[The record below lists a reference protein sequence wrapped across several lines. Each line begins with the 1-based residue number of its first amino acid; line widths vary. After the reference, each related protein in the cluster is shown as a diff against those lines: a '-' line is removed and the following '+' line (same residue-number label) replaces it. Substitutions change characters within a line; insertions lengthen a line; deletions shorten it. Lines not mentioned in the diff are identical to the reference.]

1 MKKKIDCTI
10 KIEIERDRLQIS
22 LVILSKS
29 KFDAIK
35 LRRYQLDAIK
45 LLHILNYLNYTVFF
59 YKNQSFSAKVE
70 CSYAHLS
77 PNLYL
82 VCCFSIG
89 SQVLVSFSFNLSCP
103 NPGHVEKKLC

>member
-29 KFDAIK
+29 KLDAIK

-59 YKNQSFSAKVE
+59 IRTNHFRLR
-70 CSYAHLS
+70 LS
-77 PNLYL
+77 VLMHIL
-82 VCCFSIG
+82 VQICT
-89 SQVLVSFSFNLSCP
+89 
-103 NPGHVEKKLC
+103 